1 LTSAFSPTL
10 VLVSRVGYVQH
21 LWEFNQPGSQFDLRA
36 LGIASSL
43 VSQLPAQTF
52 PNISYTNYTTFG
64 PGRNIGSEYNTSST
78 WSWSETLNKTLGS
91 HSLKFGGDFYVK
103 LDNQHSP
110 SSSFGS
116 LGFTNA
122 WTQQNAMTASAAA
135 GNAFASLLLGYPQ
148 SGSVLNNQALA
159 YSSHYY
165 AGFVHDDW
173 RLNKRLTLN
182 LGFRWDYESPMT
194 ERYNRLQA
202 GFDPT
207 AANPFQVP
215 GMPLKG
221 GLLYTSSNNRLPF
234 HRDLNNVQPRL
245 GVAYQ
250 PFRDTVIRGGY
261 AIQYAPTFDLAG
273 SIGFNTTTT
282 LTPSNDGGLT
292 PAVTLSNPYP
302 GGILQPIGS
311 SQGLGTFIG
320 QNISFA
326 DPGRNIPYVHQFS
339 IGIQQLLPMKSVLEV
354 SYVGSRS
361 KDMGVSRNINA
372 LPVQQLQLG
381 NALVSQVKNP
391 FAALLPQSPSFNGST
406 IQQQQLLL
414 PYPQFGTITQNLSP
428 IGSATYDSL
437 QVKVEKRFSY
447 GFHALLSYTWSKA
460 LQATGYLNSGQDPI
474 NDLARTFS
482 SFDQSYRTVFSGGYQ
497 LPELKNRNRFVRSA
511 IGGWQIN
518 LIGTWQ
524 AGRPVSEPDAYPSG
538 IDPKLSGSQ
547 QTLSQF
553 FNTCTLST
561 TGVRQNCAT
570 ADQPV
575 AWIMRPPFTL
585 RTSST
590 MFPNIRAPRPF
601 LMDSS
606 LFKEFRFRER
616 YRFELRAEAFNT
628 TNTVWFNPPGTTVAT
643 SSFGVVTPSQAND
656 PRNIQLGAKVIF

>member
-1 LTSAFSPTL
+1 
-10 VLVSRVGYVQH
+10 
-21 LWEFNQPGSQFDLRA
+21 
-36 LGIASSL
+36 
-43 VSQLPAQTF
+43 
-52 PNISYTNYTTFG
+52 
-64 PGRNIGSEYNTSST
+64 
-78 WSWSETLNKTLGS
+78 
-91 HSLKFGGDFYVK
+91 
-103 LDNQHSP
+103 
-110 SSSFGS
+110 
-116 LGFTNA
+116 
-122 WTQQNAMTASAAA
+122 
-135 GNAFASLLLGYPQ
+135 
-148 SGSVLNNQALA
+148 
-159 YSSHYY
+159 
-165 AGFVHDDW
+165 
-173 RLNKRLTLN
+173 
-182 LGFRWDYESPMT
+182 
-194 ERYNRLQA
+194 
-202 GFDPT
+202 
-207 AANPFQVP
+207 
-215 GMPLKG
+215 
-221 GLLYTSSNNRLPF
+221 
-234 HRDLNNVQPRL
+234 
-245 GVAYQ
+245 
-250 PFRDTVIRGGY
+250 
-261 AIQYAPTFDLAG
+261 
-273 SIGFNTTTT
+273 
-282 LTPSNDGGLT
+282 
-292 PAVTLSNPYP
+292 
-302 GGILQPIGS
+302 
-311 SQGLGTFIG
+311 
-320 QNISFA
+320 
-326 DPGRNIPYVHQFS
+326 
-339 IGIQQLLPMKSVLEV
+339 
-354 SYVGSRS
+354 
-361 KDMGVSRNINA
+361 
-372 LPVQQLQLG
+372 
-381 NALVSQVKNP
+381 VKNP
-391 FAALLPQSPSFNGST
+391 FAGLLPQSPSFNGST